1 MSDSTTKHACDICG
15 HVEASADKLDRHRK
29 CFHVPV
35 TTVIPAPTPSV
46 DQDVTA
52 AIRLLE
58 YLRAKGYRVGPVKLG
73 SLQLTIEDLR
83 IDDHEGLKPHEHQA
97 RSIWADAGLTD
108 GPPGDGTVGS

>member
-1 MSDSTTKHACDICG
+1 MEFLCDICG
-15 HVEASADKLDRHRK
+15 STEVSADKLDRHK
-29 CFHVPV
+29 KMFHVPV
-35 TTVIPAPTPSV
+35 VTVSPAPVPAV

-83 IDDHEGLKPHEHQA
+83 IDDHEGLKPNEHQP

-108 GPPGDGTVGS
+108 GVPGDGTVGS